1 MNKKARIIIENENNN
16 LCLFYA
22 LELSR
27 LYHDRD
33 QIRQIKK
40 NKKSIPQQLVTQQ
53 SFDRIKKNK
62 TRQYEIAL
70 KLANELGIDPEQTE
84 KAFGLEEIKQVQEFY
99 DRQYP
104 GMYRIVVMDE
114 NPEVKPLWKAP
125 LNNAKYEVAIYY
137 ENNHYD
143 GLISIA
149 KYYGAKNY
157 CIGINMFYLYAI

>member
-1 MNKKARIIIENENNN
+1 MNEKALILVENENNN

-27 LYHDRD
+27 LYHDREE
-33 QIRQIKK
+33 ICRLKK
-40 NKKSIPQQLVTQQ
+40 NNKPIPSHLVTQQ

-62 TRQYEIAL
+62 TKQYEIAL
-70 KLANELGIDPEQTE
+70 KLANEIGIDPECTE
-84 KAFGLEEIKQVQEFY
+84 KAFGLEEIKQVQKFY
-99 DRQYP
+99 NRQYP
-104 GMYRIVVMDE
+104 NMYRIVVMDQ
-114 NPEVKPLWKAP
+114 NPSVKPLWKAP

-149 KYYGAKNY
+149 KYYGARNY
-157 CIGINMFYLYAI
+157 CIGLIN